1 MEKKSIHR
9 EERQSA
15 GRHPS
20 SDSLANESRI
30 LYSLIQGSPIPT
42 FVIDSDHRVIYW
54 NRALE
59 ELSGIQAGDVIGT
72 RQQWRAFYTSKRPC
86 MADLLVAEAFDGIER
101 WYTGKYSKSRL
112 VDEAYEATD
121 FFPDLGP
128 SGRWLRFTAAVL
140 RDADGTLVG
149 AVETLEDITERR
161 SAEEALIE
169 SENKLKSVL
178 QGFPISAFLI
188 DRDHEVVHWNQALEE
203 LSGIPACDVI
213 GTSDHWRAFYKK
225 KRPCMADLL
234 VDQALDKVSHWYTGK
249 ASRSALIEEA
259 YEATDFFPD
268 LGPSGRWLRFTAAA
282 VRNSQGAL
290 IGAIET
296 LEDITESKKAEQDL
310 RKAHDSLEIRVRER
324 TKELIES
331 SRALKAEVVERRQTE
346 QKLKKRE
353 MELKVKS
360 DNLEDVNT
368 ALKVLLKQREED
380 KRELEEKIL
389 ANVKEIL
396 LPYVEKLKRTKLD
409 EHQLANLKVIETN
422 LNDIISPFIRS
433 LTTKYLDLTPR
444 EVQVA
449 TLVKE
454 GKTTKEIAEL
464 LHSSTAA
471 VDFHRNNIRVKLG
484 LKNKKANLRTHLMS
498 YL

>member
-1 MEKKSIHR
+1 MDKKSPNTEDR
-9 EERQSA
+9 RSSGRQ
-15 GRHPS
+15 PS
-20 SDSLANESRI
+20 SDSLANESRV
-30 LYSLIQGSPIPT
+30 LYSLLQGSPIPT
-42 FVIDSDHRVIYW
+42 FVIDSDHRVICW

-59 ELSGIQAGDVIGT
+59 ELSGIPAEDVIGT
-72 RQQWRAFYTSKRPC
+72 RQQWRAFYTTKRPC
-86 MADLLVAEAFDGIER
+86 MADLLVAEALDGIER
-101 WYTGKYSKSRL
+101 WYTGKYKKSHL

-121 FFPDLGP
+121 FFPDLGEK
-128 SGRWLRFTAAVL
+128 GRWLRFTAAAV

-161 SAEEALIE
+161 NAEEALIE
-169 SENKLKSVL
+169 SESKLKSVI

-188 DRDHEVVHWNQALEE
+188 GRDHEVVQWNRALEE
-203 LSGIPACDVI
+203 LSGIPEREVI
-213 GTSDHWRAFYKK
+213 GTRDHWRAFYKK

-234 VDQALDKVSHWYTGK
+234 VDRALDKISHWYTGK
-249 ASRSALIEEA
+249 ASKSPLIEEA

-268 LGPSGRWLRFTAAA
+268 LGNSGRWLRFTAAA
-282 VRNSQGAL
+282 VRSSQGSL

-296 LEDITESKKAEQDL
+296 LEDITENKKAEQDL
-310 RKAHDSLEIRVRER
+310 RKAHDGLEIRVRER

-331 SRALKAEVVERRQTE
+331 TRALKAEVVERRQTE

-353 MELKVKS
+353 RELKVKS
-360 DNLEDVNT
+360 DNLEEVNT

-396 LPYVEKLKRTKLD
+396 LPYVDKLKRTKLD
-409 EHQLANLKVIETN
+409 EHQLANLNVIETN
-422 LNDIISPFIRS
+422 LNNIISPFIRS
-433 LTTKYLDLTPR
+433 LTAKYLDLTPR